1 MRFGIFLPQSN
12 WVASGIAIRDTA
24 QAAEELGYYAVSVH
38 DHIQYNGWFLASGSR
53 EPVPGGDLRDLYDA
67 VATLAFVAGITTRV
81 RLHTSILLVPIREP
95 ILTAN
100 QLASID
106 RMSDGR
112 LTVGVGVGPPL
123 KQSEGET
130 TRLAHHRSNAA
141 IEYAAFGVKGNRG
154 PLTDEYV
161 EAMIAIWTQEP
172 ASYQGDHVSF
182 EDLEVYPKPAQQPH
196 IPIWVGGRSEKALE
210 RVVKLGQ
217 TWNPS
222 QVSPQQF
229 KESWTW
235 LDQRFT
241 AAGRPVATER
251 AINTYS
257 VIADDASTADALAA
271 DTVGEMFYTQPDFH
285 ARTLVGTPDTWR
297 ERLTEWQSLGLTYC
311 ELKPIYRTVDE
322 LIDQMRIVAEE
333 IMPAFPDE
341 PTGDIV
347 SEAN

>member
-1 MRFGIFLPQSN
+1 MRFGVFLPQSN
-12 WVASGIAIRDTA
+12 WVASGAAIRDTA
-24 QAAEELGYYAVSVH
+24 QAAEDLGFHAVSVH

-53 EPVPGGDLRDLYDA
+53 EPVAGGDIRDLYDA
-67 VATLAFVAGITTRV
+67 VATLAFVAGITRRV

-112 LTVGVGVGPPL
+112 LTVGIGVGPPL
-123 KQSEGET
+123 KESAGET

-141 IEYAAFGVKGNRG
+141 IEYAAFGVTGNRG

-161 EAMIAIWTQEP
+161 EAMVAIWTQDP
-172 ASYQGDHVSF
+172 ASYHGEHVTF
-182 EDLEVYPKPAQQPH
+182 DDLEVHPKPMQQPH
-196 IPIWVGGRSEKALE
+196 IPIWVGGRSELALQ

-222 QVSPQQF
+222 QISPDQF
-229 KESWTW
+229 RDSWRW
-235 LDQRFT
+235 LDEHFV
-241 AAGRPVATER
+241 AAGRTPANER

-257 VIADDASTADALAA
+257 VIADDSADADALAA
-271 DTVGEMFYTQPDFH
+271 TTVGEMFYNQPDFH
-285 ARTLVGTPDTWR
+285 ARTLVGNPDRWH
-297 ERLTEWQSLGLTYC
+297 ERLTEWRSLGLTYC

-322 LIDQMRIVAEE
+322 LIAQMRMVSEE
-333 IMPAFPDE
+333 IMPAFQDP
-341 PTGDIV
+341 PR
-347 SEAN
+347 A